1 MVIVPGATHSVS
13 LSKRQSRTSV
23 QFQSPGISATVP
35 TNINTNKPQT
45 ELPSLSP
52 NPGKIINISNF
63 ASLPNQQMSPAL
75 VKPSSSYSSTPGG
88 SAIHTATAPSNVT
101 GVGGSQLSEP
111 CIQQKIVINTS
122 TPLAPGTQIM
132 INGTRFIVPPQGL
145 GAGSH
150 VLLISTNP
158 KYGPPL
164 VFNSGHGIQ
173 PTPVDNPAQKITLAS
188 NNSLSGQPVKQSLRT
203 STKIVNSL
211 GNASSL
217 TTVHTTPQIVNT
229 TAKVSV
235 APPVSTVSL
244 TSVIKSPPATLLA
257 KTSLV
262 SAICSSNPPLPS
274 STSVFHL
281 DTSVKKL
288 LVSPEGAILNTINTP
303 ASKVSSLSSSL
314 SQIVVSASRNPA
326 SVFPAFQSSGLE
338 KPDTAAS

>member
-1 MVIVPGATHSVS
+1 MNLVF
-13 LSKRQSRTSV
+13 SK
-23 QFQSPGISATVP
+23 
-35 TNINTNKPQT
+35 
-45 ELPSLSP
+45 
-52 NPGKIINISNF
+52 
-63 ASLPNQQMSPAL
+63 
-75 VKPSSSYSSTPGG
+75 
-88 SAIHTATAPSNVT
+88 
-101 GVGGSQLSEP
+101 
-111 CIQQKIVINTS
+111 KIVINTS

-164 VFNSGHGIQ
+164 VLNSGQGTQ
-173 PTPVDNPAQKITLAS
+173 PIPVDNPAQKITLAS
-188 NNSLSGQPVKQSLRT
+188 SNSLSEQPVKHSLGS

-211 GNASSL
+211 GNTSSL
-217 TTVHTTPQIVNT
+217 PTVHTTPQIVNT
-229 TAKVSV
+229 AKFSV
-235 APPVSTVSL
+235 PPPAPTVSL

-262 SAICSSNPPLPS
+262 PAICPSNLPLPD

-314 SQIVVSASRNPA
+314 SQIVSASRNPA
-326 SVFPAFQSSGLE
+326 SVFPAFQSPGLE